1 MNTRYPIILVHG
13 LAVRD
18 CIFMKPF
25 GQIERILK
33 IEGFNVNRS
42 KVDAFATIE
51 HNAESLK
58 EEILKIC
65 EEHGVDKV
73 NIIAHSKGG
82 LDARYMIEKLDM
94 ADHVAS
100 LTTLCTPHKGSVF
113 ARGFIKLP
121 RWMLKFMSFF
131 VNLWYRILGDKRPNS
146 FKSLE
151 QLSSFNP
158 VEEETILLGSGIYCQ
173 SYSATLERSRD
184 DFVLGIPLAFCHYF
198 EKGEP
203 CDGLVTNE
211 SAKFGEY
218 KGNMLEGSISHSDV
232 FDFMAKKKKKDRIY
246 AFYSSLC
253 EDLKGR
259 GF

>member
-33 IEGFNVNRS
+33 IEGFNVSRS
-42 KVDAFATIE
+42 KIDAFAPIE
-51 HNAESLK
+51 QNAESLK
-58 EEILKIC
+58 EEILKIVK
-65 EEHGVDKV
+65 EHGVDKV
-73 NIIAHSKGG
+73 NIVAHSKGG
-82 LDARYMIEKLDM
+82 LDAKYMIEKLDM
-94 ADHVAS
+94 ADRVAS

-113 ARGFIKLP
+113 SRGFIKLP
-121 RWMLKFMSFF
+121 RWILKFMSFF

-151 QLSSFNP
+151 QLSSSNP
-158 VEEETILLGSGIYCQ
+158 VEEAVLLGSGIYCQ

-184 DFVLGIPLAFCHYF
+184 DFVLGIPLAFCHRI
-198 EKGEP
+198 EKGAP

-253 EDLKGR
+253 EDLKVR

>member
-1 MNTRYPIILVHG
+1 MDTRYPIILVHG

-18 CIFMKPF
+18 CVFMKPF

-33 IEGFNVNRS
+33 IQGYKVSRS
-42 KVDAFATIE
+42 KIEAFAPIE
-51 HNAESLK
+51 HNADVLK
-58 EEILKIC
+58 KEILKIL

-82 LDARYMIEKLDM
+82 LDAKYMIEKLDM
-94 ADHVAS
+94 AEHVAS
-100 LTTLCTPHKGSVF
+100 FTTLCTPHKGTPV
-113 ARGFIKLP
+113 ARGVAKLP
-121 RWMLKFMSFF
+121 RWMLHVMAFF
-131 VNLWYRILGDKRPNS
+131 VNLWYRILGDRHPNS
-146 FKSLE
+146 LKSLE
-151 QLSSFNP
+151 QLASWNP
-158 VEEETILLGSGIYCQ
+158 VEEVILKAGSGIYCQ

-184 DFVLGIPLAFCHYF
+184 DFVLGIPLAFCHHV

-203 CDGLVTNE
+203 SDGLVSKE

-218 KGNMLEGSISHSDV
+218 KGLMLEGSISHSDV

-253 EDLKGR
+253 EDLKTR